1 MTDLPAP
8 GDLNGL
14 VATGRGEA
22 VPTADV
28 DLAALDGTQ
37 PPGATQLLDVTQPP
51 GTAVVEAVAD
61 ASAVSAGPSQAA
73 PLEAVLPPPAAHRHR
88 GRRAGLF
95 LVSFVLGLAVV
106 LTVAGAGLAVWDSRY
121 EALVLPGVHVGGI
134 DLSGLDRA
142 GAADALRAAF
152 RYDQGALVLRAPSGD
167 ITVPYSAFGRH
178 ADVDAL
184 VDAALASAR
193 GSDIAARLVNQVGQA
208 IHGVTLAPRVGL
220 DQQALA
226 DAIRTALAPLNVS
239 PVDATITMTTAG
251 AVTTAARDGTAV
263 DPDAVIAQA
272 LAAVASADAPSR
284 VVVPVA
290 TTRVPPTVSDMTVS
304 TASALAEQAIGPV
317 TVTFGKSTWTIKAA
331 TVRTWIG
338 FGAAADGSVRPT
350 VDATKIP
357 ASLKAAAKKVLKP
370 ATSAVFLRARGGRI
384 VGVAASAN
392 GRKLDVAATSQRIAN
407 AILGRMFGGAAAA
420 VKVATA
426 PVPPTLT
433 TEQAKLKAPVLTL
446 LGTWTTWFPINDHNY
461 FGANIWLPAQMIN
474 GTVLAPGRTFDWWSA
489 IGDVTTARGFGPG
502 GVIKGNHTDPTG
514 AMGGGMCS
522 SSTTLFNAALRAGL
536 QMGARGNH
544 RYYINRYPLGLDAT
558 VWKIGSAVQDMSFTN
573 DTGHSLLILG
583 IKTRS
588 GGTGYVTYQIW
599 GVPDGRSV
607 SLSGPMVSNV
617 IQATTNTEY
626 VDTLPHGVSQQTEY
640 PSNQMDVAVS
650 RVVKDQSGRV
660 IHSEVWRSHYVLW
673 NGIIQV
679 GK

>member
-1 MTDLPAP
+1 MTDSPALIDP
-8 GDLNGL
+8 NGPVGIGL
-14 VATGRGEA
+14 GEA
-22 VPTADV
+22 APTIET
-28 DLAALDGTQ
+28 AA
-37 PPGATQLLDVTQPP
+37 
-51 GTAVVEAVAD
+51 
-61 ASAVSAGPSQAA
+61 
-73 PLEAVLPPPAAHRHR
+73 AVLPSPTAPRHR
-88 GRRAGLF
+88 GRRFGLF
-95 LVSFVLGLAVV
+95 LASFVLGLAVA
-106 LTVAGAGLAVWDSRY
+106 LTVTGAGLAAWDSGY
-121 EALVLPGVHVGGI
+121 EARVLPGVHVGGV

-142 GAADALRAAF
+142 GAAAALRAAF
-152 RYDQGALVLRAPSGD
+152 PYDQGKLVLRTPSGD

-178 ADVDAL
+178 AEVDAL
-184 VDAALASAR
+184 VDEALASAR
-193 GSDIAARLVNQVGQA
+193 GGDLATRVASELGQA

-220 DQQALA
+220 DQQALG
-226 DAIRTALAPLNVS
+226 DAIRAALAPLRSS
-239 PVDATITMTTAG
+239 PVDATIAMTNSG
-251 AVTTAARDGTAV
+251 SVTTAARDGTAV
-263 DPDAVIAQA
+263 DPEPVIAAA
-272 LAAVASADAPSR
+272 LAAVGSIGAPFV
-284 VVVPVA
+284 VVVPVT
-290 TTRVPPTVSDMTVS
+290 TTRVPPTVSDTNVS
-304 TASALAEQAIGPV
+304 TASALAEQAIGPI
-317 TVTFGKSTWTIKAA
+317 TVAFGKSTWTIKEA
-331 TVRTWIG
+331 TVRTWVG
-338 FGAAADGSVRPT
+338 FGTAPDGSIRPT

-357 ASLKAAAKKVLKP
+357 ASLKGVAKTVLKP
-370 ATSAVFLRARGGRI
+370 PRSAVFLRAKGGRI
-384 VGVAASAN
+384 VGVAASSD
-392 GRKLDVAATSQRIAN
+392 GRTLDVAATSSRIAA
-407 AILGRMFGGAAAA
+407 AILGRMFGGTATP

-426 PVPPTLT
+426 PLPPKLT

-461 FGANIWLPAQMIN
+461 FGANIWLPAQLIN
-474 GTVLAPGRTFDWWSA
+474 GTVVGPGGTFDWWNA
-489 IGDVTTARGFGPG
+489 IGDVTTSRGFGPG

-573 DTGHSLLILG
+573 DTAHSILILG

-599 GVPDGRSV
+599 GIPDGRTV

-617 IQATTNTEY
+617 IQATTNTVY
-626 VDTLPHGVSQQTEY
+626 VDTLPHGVRQQTEY

-650 RVVKDQSGRV
+650 RVVRDKGGRV